1 MERQKSSDRG
11 PNMEPR
17 YFLLEPMRSIE
28 RAAHRAMMRELAAA
42 GYDDIRVPH
51 IAFMAH
57 MTTEGRRLSEF
68 ADLMQ
73 VTKSAVSQLVTYL
86 EQRGLLERVP
96 DPCDGRATLIRATPR
111 ADRGFAVAR
120 NRLAEIEQDWERLI
134 GGARQLRVLA
144 DTLHRLADWHQ
155 ATDTP
160 PRIDDRSGS

>member
-1 MERQKSSDRG
+1 
-11 PNMEPR
+11 MEPR
-17 YFLLEPMRSIE
+17 YFLLEPMRSVE
-28 RAAHRAMMRELAAA
+28 RAVHRAMMRELAAA
-42 GYDDIRVPH
+42 GYDDIRMPH

-57 MTTEGRRLSEF
+57 MTTEGRRLSEY

-96 DPCDGRATLIRATPR
+96 DPSDGRATLIRATPR

-120 NRLAEIEQDWERLI
+120 SCLAEIEQDWERII
-134 GGARQLRVLA
+134 GAQQLRILA
-144 DTLHRLADWHQ
+144 DTLHRLEDWHQ